1 MLANSPPDVTVLLIA
16 WRNGNEQAGQ
26 ELMTAVYAQLRRLA
40 GACLRDERYPATLQP
55 TVLVNELYLAMF
67 SRQPVN
73 CENRLH
79 FLNVA
84 AIQMRHL
91 IIDHARRRKNLK
103 RGGDVPKLALD
114 EARHHAISIDDRMS
128 DLDEALERL
137 EKMDARAAKIVEL
150 RFFGGLTEQE
160 VASLLDLSVPTV
172 KRDWEFAR
180 SWLLAQLK
188 PD

>member
-26 ELMTAVYAQLRRLA
+26 ELMTAVYEQLRRLA
-40 GACLRDERYPATLQP
+40 RACLRDERYPATLQP

-91 IIDHARRRKNLK
+91 IIDHARRHKNLR